1 MRLDR
6 GRPGLRASGFP
17 AASVAMLLAWG
28 TVAADDEK
36 TAEPAP
42 PASPL
47 AAPAYWQAPPLP
59 QAVIQGG
66 AIPPGWQPQA
76 VPYQG
81 IGPDGKPLTMYFAPT
96 YTFTYQAGPPTPT
109 VPQVN
114 RRRWWGGQPSPTMA
128 PPTSTGWNYATSGAP
143 PVTTTLPPGG
153 VTQYRSA
160 YRFPPDA
167 RALQGTELT
176 PPGPLP
182 PPPPLPTEAWSGTA
196 TAAPASLSP
205 PPPPPFVPPAAPLA
219 PPPTQWV
226 PAQPQPVATAA
237 SPAAIG
243 IAANPT
249 ALAASGSPPPASPP
263 PLPLAAPP
271 AAPPTAPPPPLPI
284 QPLAP
289 PPTVPVSKRVWRVV
303 GVYDGDSVT
312 CLDEV
317 GQQQKVNL
325 AGVDAPE
332 TSQEHGR
339 ASREALAGMVF
350 GRVVEVVDE
359 GRDGSGTWSARLFV
373 DGTDVNR
380 QMVATGN
387 AWCDAAAN
395 DPGLAAAQT
404 EAQTQ
409 RLGIWAQTG
418 GDPR

>member
-1 MRLDR
+1 
-6 GRPGLRASGFP
+6 
-17 AASVAMLLAWG
+17 
-28 TVAADDEK
+28 
-36 TAEPAP
+36 
-42 PASPL
+42 
-47 AAPAYWQAPPLP
+47 
-59 QAVIQGG
+59 
-66 AIPPGWQPQA
+66 
-76 VPYQG
+76 
-81 IGPDGKPLTMYFAPT
+81 
-96 YTFTYQAGPPTPT
+96 
-109 VPQVN
+109 
-114 RRRWWGGQPSPTMA
+114 
-128 PPTSTGWNYATSGAP
+128 
-143 PVTTTLPPGG
+143 
-153 VTQYRSA
+153 
-160 YRFPPDA
+160 
-167 RALQGTELT
+167 
-176 PPGPLP
+176 
-182 PPPPLPTEAWSGTA
+182 
-196 TAAPASLSP
+196 
-205 PPPPPFVPPAAPLA
+205 
-219 PPPTQWV
+219 
-226 PAQPQPVATAA
+226 
-237 SPAAIG
+237 
-243 IAANPT
+243 
-249 ALAASGSPPPASPP
+249 
-263 PLPLAAPP
+263 
-271 AAPPTAPPPPLPI
+271 
-284 QPLAP
+284 
-289 PPTVPVSKRVWRVV
+289 VPVSKRVWRVV